1 MTASSRAAEG
11 EDGEAGST
19 RLPFFAKAMRERISR
34 FFYRHPG
41 TEGLLFALPFIA
53 IWAVFLAWP
62 VVYGIYISLFQ
73 WNPLQGSKFVGLANY
88 ISLFHEPRFWN
99 AVANTFK
106 FAGMTIPLI
115 LGIGLGFAL
124 MLWAWG
130 KRRRGMVLVQAALFF
145 PYLLTVSIVAI
156 VWKWLLN
163 RDFGLFQYAI
173 NRIFPH
179 APVFL
184 TEPAWALPAIALAT
198 AWWLSGYRML
208 VFQAGLDEI
217 PVELFEA
224 AEIDGARP
232 HHKLFHLIL
241 PLLKPSLLFALVLTT
256 ISAFRTFGQVLI
268 MTEGGPGRASEV
280 LALYLYRVAFDYFD
294 IGKAAAA
301 GVVLLLMIL
310 VMTLLGVRLLGLKSE
325 LQ

>member
-1 MTASSRAAEG
+1 MGGPKGRGWFPAPFAEMW
-11 EDGEAGST
+11 
-19 RLPFFAKAMRERISR
+19 KRIGR

-41 TEGLLFALPFIA
+41 FEGVLFALPFIS

-62 VVYGIYISLFQ
+62 VVYGIYISLFE
-73 WNPLQGSKFVGLANY
+73 WNPLKGSRFVGLANY
-88 ISLFHEPRFWN
+88 LELFHEPRFWN

-115 LGIGLGFAL
+115 MGLGLVFAL

-130 KRRRGMVLVQAALFF
+130 RGRRGTVFVQATLFF

-163 RDFGLFQYAI
+163 RDFGLLQYGI
-173 NRIFPH
+173 TRIFPH

-184 TEPAWALPAIALAT
+184 VEPAWALPAIAVAT

-208 VFQAGLDEI
+208 VFQAGLEEI
-217 PVELFEA
+217 PRELFEA

-232 HHKLFHLIL
+232 YHKFLHLIL
-241 PLLKPSLLFALVLTT
+241 PLLKPSILFALVLTT
-256 ISAFRTFGQVLI
+256 ISSFRTFGQVLI

-280 LALYLYRVAFDYFD
+280 LALYLYWVGFDYFD

-301 GVVLLLMIL
+301 GVVLLIMIL
-310 VMTLLGVRLLGLKSE
+310 AMTLLGVRLLGLKSE